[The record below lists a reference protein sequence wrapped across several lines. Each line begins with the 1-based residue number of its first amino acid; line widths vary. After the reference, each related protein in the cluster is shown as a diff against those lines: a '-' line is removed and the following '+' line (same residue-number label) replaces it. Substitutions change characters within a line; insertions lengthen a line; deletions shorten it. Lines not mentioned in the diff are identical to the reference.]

1 MTVAVSSDPV
11 QGALC
16 TKPRL
21 RLSATQWD
29 WDDHSP
35 SLQSES
41 LSYEGSYSDHKARQ
55 SQVLNPG
62 LSTPK
67 SMLLWPYGTS
77 LHGWGRG
84 GDGDA
89 GNKVEEAQ
97 PESSPATAWIPEP
110 PDP

>member
-62 LSTPK
+62 LST
-67 SMLLWPYGTS
+67 L
-77 LHGWGRG
+77 
-84 GDGDA
+84 
-89 GNKVEEAQ
+89 E
-97 PESSPATAWIPEP
+97 PEP
-110 PDP
+110 ELIRAPLYSHEDRDCVFP